1 MKDMFGWD
9 GVGYA
14 YWCVGEPDDFT
25 DDGDSMKLYEV
36 FLIYP
41 VGDVLTVWN
50 RVDVFA
56 RNEEE
61 AKIKSGTYRTI
72 GDDWDVDRM
81 TIICRV
87 VGTVNTG
94 E

>member
-1 MKDMFGWD
+1 MKGQENKMNF
-9 GVGYA
+9 
-14 YWCVGEPDDFT
+14 
-25 DDGDSMKLYEV
+25 YEV

-61 AKIKSGTYRTI
+61 AKIRSGTYRTI
-72 GDDWDVDRM
+72 GDDWDVDKM

-94 E
+94 